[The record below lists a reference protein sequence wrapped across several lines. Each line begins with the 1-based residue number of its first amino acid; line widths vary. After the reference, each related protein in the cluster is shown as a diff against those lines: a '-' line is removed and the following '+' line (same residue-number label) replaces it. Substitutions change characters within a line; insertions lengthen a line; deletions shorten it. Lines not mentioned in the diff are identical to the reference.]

1 MMQTTSA
8 ASHSGAWLTPKA
20 SPRRRPGETPSA
32 AAAQTG
38 TLDASLQSMLGD
50 VEADVEMLRER
61 REVSALRPAAVTL
74 QNIILTL
81 PAARSGSGRR
91 GCRRR
96 RGRRRRRSSD
106 SARGWSTTCK

>member
-1 MMQTTSA
+1 MCATLGSAREKREGSRAERQRLGLALLMQTTSA

-50 VEADVEMLRER
+50 VEADVEKLRER
-61 REVSALRPAAVTL
+61 REVSAPKA
-74 QNIILTL
+74 
-81 PAARSGSGRR
+81 
-91 GCRRR
+91 CR
-96 RGRRRRRSSD
+96 
-106 SARGWSTTCK
+106 C